1 MKISKVQFLSA
12 VLVMF
17 SLAGLLAW
25 LIGPDK
31 SLNSGGSVEFF
42 YLLIIFALSFYLNE
56 LGLTLP
62 AIIVCYGGSLFF
74 CFFYFFIAPY
84 EAPFVMSIFFVPAV
98 LWQRREIGCLPF
110 MLSGLALFVFC
121 WKILERPIIPV
132 LLIPTCHLLAI
143 RLSTSVHSRFSKE
156 SADIGSILS
165 SRQRQRRGE
174 KATAQKDWWDYLQPE
189 LEAIPQKIAESWG
202 EMLGNAPRKHQGED
216 SVLDRALLQ
225 LQNAAMMS
233 KALTEIK
240 RRDADF
246 ASEDFIK
253 RVDKVFWKIQ
263 NAWYSQ
269 RLDQIQH
276 MVSDALFEQFNC
288 QIEEQKE
295 AGIRF
300 QYHDMTIYETRIA
313 QVNTDKNFD
322 ALHIFV
328 RASTA
333 DMLFDLDTGEEL
345 ARNEDR
351 RKFCEYW
358 SFIRRPSA
366 KTLKKP
372 GLLEDNCPNCGAPIE
387 IGQATVCKICNSFI
401 RSGSYDW
408 VLAKITQACE
418 WDYYESSLLDG
429 WNRMI
434 GSDPNFNIQ
443 QIEDRGGVIFWM
455 QRQAE
460 RKKQIDP
467 IKRFATEAL
476 CQSYF
481 TEKGGSALPLNNY
494 MENITLASVKLQG
507 FKLSNFWDRIF
518 VLVVWSGVPLYFNH
532 AGKALDQKRVTQI
545 RRDVLVLMRKH
556 GVQTDL
562 KTTLTS
568 AHCHN
573 CGGPLSSSFT
583 IECSYCNSILNEG
596 TNSWILERITNE
608 ADAEYL
614 KILKSKKRAKIEDNE
629 SAEVRSARDVI
640 TVTAQMLLADGKTQ
654 VEELK
659 LLEKIAASYG
669 MPEDQVNWII
679 YSLQNGQI
687 YIPAPADSRES
698 WSLLQSA
705 AKMALC
711 DNELS
716 PEEEKSIYALAQ
728 HIGYSQ
734 ADVRRAL
741 KSEVKRRFAAG
752 EKIDPK
758 LVQ

>member
-1 MKISKVQFLSA
+1 MKISKAQFLLA
-12 VLVMF
+12 VLIMF
-17 SLAGLLAW
+17 VLAGFLAFS
-25 LIGPDK
+25 IGTEKDLK
-31 SLNSGGSVEFF
+31 SGESVEVIYF
-42 YLLIIFALSFYLNE
+42 LIVFALSFYLGQM
-56 LGLTLP
+56 GLILP
-62 AIIVCYGGSLFF
+62 AIFVGYGGSLFF
-74 CFFYFFIAPY
+74 CFFYLFIAPF
-84 EAPFVMSIFFVPAV
+84 EAPFVMGLIFFPAV
-98 LWQRREIGCLPF
+98 LWQRKVIGCFPF
-110 MLSGLALFVFC
+110 LLSGIALFVFS
-121 WKILERPIIPV
+121 WKFFERPIVPV
-132 LLIPTCHLLAI
+132 LLLPTCHLLAI
-143 RLSTSVHSRFSKE
+143 RLSTQVHSRFSKE
-156 SADIGSILS
+156 SADIGSFLS
-165 SRQRQRRGE
+165 RRQRKRRGE
-174 KATAQKDWWDYLQPE
+174 NVDAPKDWWDYLQPE
-189 LEAIPQKIAESWG
+189 LESIPQKIVESWS
-202 EMLGNAPRKHQGED
+202 EMLGETPRKHMGED
-216 SVLDRALLQ
+216 SVLDRGLLQ

-240 RRDADF
+240 KRDSDF
-246 ASEDFIK
+246 ASEDFIS

-269 RLDQIQH
+269 KLDQIQH
-276 MVSDALFEQFNC
+276 MVSDALFEQFKC
-288 QIEEQKE
+288 QVEEQQA

-313 QVNTDKNFD
+313 QVNTDRNFD
-322 ALHIFV
+322 ALHVFI

-333 DMLFDLDTGEEL
+333 DSLHDIDTGEEL

-387 IGQATVCKICNSFI
+387 IGQATVCKICESFI

-434 GSDPNFNIQ
+434 GGDSNFNVQ

-455 QRQAE
+455 QRFAE
-460 RKKQIDP
+460 RKKQTDP
-467 IKRFATEAL
+467 IRRFATEPV
-476 CQSYF
+476 CENYF
-481 TEKGGSALPLNNY
+481 TEKGGCALPKGNF
-494 MENITLASVKLQG
+494 MENVALASVKLQG

-518 VLVVWSGVPLYFNH
+518 VLVVWSGVPVYFDNS
-532 AGKALDQKRVTQI
+532 GKAIEQKRITQI
-545 RRDVLVLMRKH
+545 RRDVLVLIRRH
-556 GVQTDL
+556 GAQTDL

-568 AHCHN
+568 AHCPN

-583 IECSYCNSILNEG
+583 IECSYCNSVLNEG
-596 TNSWILERITNE
+596 TNSWILERITTE
-608 ADAEYL
+608 SDSEYL
-614 KILKSKKRAKIEDNE
+614 KILKSKQMAKVEDHE

-640 TVTAQMLLADGKTQ
+640 TVAAQMLLADGKTQ
-654 VEELK
+654 VEELT

-669 MPEDQVNWII
+669 MKQEDVNWII
-679 YSLQNGQI
+679 YSLQNGLI
-687 YIPAPADSRES
+687 YIPAPVDSKES
-698 WSLLQSA
+698 WGLLQSA

-711 DNELS
+711 DNELT
-716 PEEEKSIYALAQ
+716 PEEEKCLYALAQ

-741 KSEVKRRFAAG
+741 KAEVKRRFAAG